1 MNEVKELVEELRN
14 KKSRDNRELLDR
26 SADMI
31 ERLAK
36 ELCEKSGCHHK
47 CHDTKDCVV
56 EDDALLLIN
65 QDKSNNFDVKS
76 NNELFKQALVEG
88 LNRRFDR
95 EIEEAKK
102 IEQIEEMA
110 KVIFESSP
118 LPEMWMSH
126 ARISAEVLYNE
137 GWRKQSENVIEL
149 PCKVGTTLYFLY
161 NSPYADKPDLTPRIY
176 KTADWYFEI
185 DKTGIVICT
194 SDIHSF
200 NKKYDYHL
208 GETVFLT
215 KEEAEAKMK
224 GGVQV

>member
-1 MNEVKELVEELRN
+1 MNDVKELVEELRN

-56 EDDALLLIN
+56 EDEAELLIN
-65 QDKSNNFDVKS
+65 ENKSNNFDVKS

-88 LNRRFDR
+88 VNRRFDR

-102 IEQIEEMA
+102 IEQIEGMA

-118 LPEMWMSH
+118 LPEMWMSD

-137 GWRKQSENVIEL
+137 GYRKQSEGEWIDEPNFAQRGLKGKYYICTKCNVCVPEIEEL
-149 PCKVGTTLYFLY
+149 PLYQWEFCP
-161 NSPYADKPDLTPRIY
+161 NC
-176 KTADWYFEI
+176 
-185 DKTGIVICT
+185 G
-194 SDIHSF
+194 
-200 NKKYDYHL
+200 
-208 GETVFLT
+208 
-215 KEEAEAKMK
+215 AKMK
-224 GGVQV
+224 GGEE